1 MNSAAV
7 IYIRVST
14 LEQVEKGY
22 SLESQQE
29 VCLDYA
35 KANNYEV
42 LKVFSEKG
50 ESAKTADRTEFNKM
64 LSFVKKNKNSID
76 ALIVYSMDRLSRDT
90 PDSFD
95 IRFLLKKLNITLR
108 SIREPFDDTPIGRYM
123 TTNTFSMAQLE
134 NETRGERA
142 KLGMQQ
148 AIKAGRWLW
157 NAPLGYK
164 YKYVNNKSYL
174 IPSKDADTVKK
185 IFKDFISGKKQYEIC
200 DELKESKIK
209 ITRQHLNNLLKN
221 SLYIGKLVTKLFD
234 YEPID
239 GIHEHIIDDVTF
251 YKAQN
256 ILSPK
261 KNQYNIK
268 YKDEFP
274 LKRFLMCPE
283 CGRFLTGSYS
293 KGRYK
298 KYAYYHCVTKG
309 CSFKPVKRELAEELF
324 FDFLDSFAI
333 KEDTIN
339 DVFEKIR
346 NSLKDKQT
354 DNTNTIK
361 GIKKEITLLE
371 TKKDRIVE
379 LLIDG
384 TLPKDIYNEKISE
397 VETEIIDKKIKLND
411 FEDNQL
417 DIDDIIDRGKE
428 FLLDLPNLWVNIS
441 IDKKRKLQNSLFPKE
456 IYLEN
461 NEFRTTQMSSVLRVI
476 EDKNY
481 AQSILAGER
490 GFEPQIMFKYNY

>member
-1 MNSAAV
+1 MNAI

-14 LEQVEKGY
+14 TEQAEFGY
-22 SLESQQE
+22 SLKAQKEI
-29 VCLDYA
+29 CLDYA
-35 KANNYEV
+35 KSNNYDV
-42 LKVFSEKG
+42 LKIFTEKG
-50 ESAKTADRTEFNKM
+50 ESAKTSNRTELKEMLNYAKANK
-64 LSFVKKNKNSID
+64 SKID
-76 ALIVYSMDRLSRDT
+76 ALIVYKMDRLSRDT
-90 PDSFD
+90 RDSLT
-95 IRFLLKKLNITLR
+95 IILSLKELGIDLKSVT
-108 SIREPFDDTPIGRYM
+108 EQFDDSPIGRYM
-123 TTNTFSMAQLE
+123 VTNFFSMAQLE

-142 KLGMQQ
+142 VIGMKQ

-157 NAPLGYK
+157 DAPLGYK
-164 YKYVNNKSYL
+164 YKYVNQKSYL
-174 IPSKDADTVKK
+174 IPSKDADTIRK

-200 DELKESKIK
+200 EELKESGIK
-209 ITRQHLNNLLKN
+209 LSRQHLSNILRNQ
-221 SLYIGKLVTKLFD
+221 LYIGKLVTKLFN
-234 YEPID
+234 YEPMD

-261 KNQYNIK
+261 KNHYNIK

-283 CGRFLTGSYS
+283 CGRLLAGSYS
-293 KGRYK
+293 KGRYR

-309 CSFKPVKRELAEELF
+309 CSFKSVKRELAEELF

-346 NSLKDKQT
+346 ASQSDRQT
-354 DNTNTIK
+354 ENTNALK

-397 VETEIIDKKIKLND
+397 VETEIINKKIQLND
-411 FEDNQL
+411 FEDNRL

-428 FLLDLPNLWVNIS
+428 FLLDLPNLWVNTS
-441 IDKKRKLQNSLFPKE
+441 IDKKRKLQDYLFPDKL
-456 IYLEN
+456 YLEN

-481 AQSILAGER
+481 CQSMLAGHCGR
-490 GFEPQIMFKYNY
+490 C